1 MKITTQNLTGLQ
13 KYARNLNQHYIL
25 VFLCISLAIWICVP
39 IIGIFPLLLSI
50 QFNLLNNENPTKRM
64 GLLNN
69 LILILVVFT
78 ICVFFTS
85 YTIYSDLLLYVQTY
99 QQLENLNAFE
109 ATYSYGTGTEF
120 IPFLIAYLVHQ
131 FTSGSVYAYLFVHA
145 LIINLLIVFVISKR
159 LSRKY
164 YPFILMIVFSTPF
177 YYWQVPIMRHA
188 LSNTFLLM
196 AIVFMESPFI
206 LFLSNLMLVFF
217 SHNSNI
223 INVGILFYLK
233 ISEFNLD
240 NNLSVVKKNTK
251 PKIIIFIAMFFMGF
265 TSIAYVLFSGGI
277 SLSVVLPFFLMFSSL
292 FGISN
297 EAILKNRLVSYD
309 NYGIA
314 IGASIFDITIFVF
327 MVITIIWFLLT
338 RREIS
343 KKYLSL
349 VIIFLFQIGSYFYC
363 VVNLTNW
370 RVYYLLISMTGIFY
384 IPIIEEF
391 DMTRNKLKKN
401 LIFINIAT
409 ILAYNIFTFFRG
421 LTGGWIVAKEHVFFD
436 GRPLQMTLFDYIQFF
451 INATPNT

>member
-1 MKITTQNLTGLQ
+1 
-13 KYARNLNQHYIL
+13 
-25 VFLCISLAIWICVP
+25 
-39 IIGIFPLLLSI
+39 
-50 QFNLLNNENPTKRM
+50 
-64 GLLNN
+64 
-69 LILILVVFT
+69 
-78 ICVFFTS
+78 
-85 YTIYSDLLLYVQTY
+85 
-99 QQLENLNAFE
+99 
-109 ATYSYGTGTEF
+109 
-120 IPFLIAYLVHQ
+120 
-131 FTSGSVYAYLFVHA
+131 
-145 LIINLLIVFVISKR
+145 
-159 LSRKY
+159 
-164 YPFILMIVFSTPF
+164 
-177 YYWQVPIMRHA
+177 MRHA

-206 LFLSNLMLVFF
+206 LFLSNLMLVLF

-327 MVITIIWFLLT
+327 MVITIIWFFLT